1 MVLWW
6 IGNAILLV
14 VILPVVIALLNR
26 VLAALERIRGAT
38 DAVLVGGVEL
48 VGELGDV
55 PEALAT
61 TDATVRKSPSARSAT
76 RAPSP
81 SFWAEGRTTVPA
93 AAWFTLIVS
102 ALIVAIT
109 AVGLLRVI
117 FHLRAIR
124 ATLVATTGGVQAV
137 ADLTSTVP
145 DRLTSVNASL
155 KPVRDFAETV

>member
-1 MVLWW
+1 M
-6 IGNAILLV
+6 
-14 VILPVVIALLNR
+14 
-26 VLAALERIRGAT
+26 
-38 DAVLVGGVEL
+38 
-48 VGELGDV
+48 
-55 PEALAT
+55 
-61 TDATVRKSPSARSAT
+61 
-76 RAPSP
+76 
-81 SFWAEGRTTVPA
+81 PA

-102 ALIVAIT
+102 ALIVAII

-124 ATLVATTGGVQAV
+124 STLVATTGGVQAV